1 MWLVLGAY
9 ALAGCIV
16 AAFLE
21 KWLTQGVR
29 EVKAAAP
36 A

>member
-1 MWLVLGAY
+1 MWLLLGCY

-29 EVKAAAP
+29 AK
-36 A
+36 